1 MRNISLYQLLNYRFY
16 INLFFYFY
24 AVAVFVLIAGCT
36 TQNAQQLRQQN
47 ANPVNKLPLKV
58 ANIDENKIV
67 IGQTIYVPA
76 YSHIYFENQQQSID
90 LSATLSIRNTDLN
103 NSIIVTS
110 VRYYD
115 TNGKLVK
122 SYLEK
127 PIALTSL
134 ASTDFV
140 VERTDKSGGL
150 GANFIVEWVA
160 EKKVSNPVVEAVMI
174 SAANTQGIS
183 FISPGRVI
191 KIRDQK
197 K

>member
-1 MRNISLYQLLNYRFY
+1 MRTIQLGNLLNYRFY
-16 INLFFYFY
+16 INLFFYLY
-24 AVAVFVLIAGCT
+24 LVIVYVLIAGCT
-36 TQNAQQLRQQN
+36 VQDAHQVRQT
-47 ANPVNKLPLKV
+47 NPVNQLQLKI
-58 ANIDENKIV
+58 ANVDENKIV

-76 YSHIYFENQQQSID
+76 YSHIYFENQQQAID

-110 VRYYD
+110 VLYYD

-127 PIALTSL
+127 PITLTSL

-150 GANFIVEWVA
+150 GASFIVEWVA
-160 EKKVSNPVVEAVMI
+160 EKKVSNPIVEAVMI

-191 KIRDQK
+191 KNRQIKQ
-197 K
+197 